1 MTSAGLWY
9 LDVRRSKMDTQ
20 QTRDVYEY
28 TQEEFVQRL
37 EHSVRVDLGVDLET
51 FLKKYSE
58 PDGELPSFTE
68 AHLVRAAR
76 LAGLLK
82 PYS

>member
-1 MTSAGLWY
+1 
-9 LDVRRSKMDTQ
+9 MDAQ
-20 QTRDVYEY
+20 QTREIYEY
-28 TQEEFVQRL
+28 SQEEFVHRL
-37 EHSVRVDLGVDLET
+37 EHSVQSELGIDLET
-51 FLKKYSE
+51 FLQKYSE
-58 PDGELPSFTE
+58 PNGELLSFTE